1 MLNEWYCFFCEN
13 MSTSV
18 LNSVCNYFMHAPY
31 RGVVGHKYQRF
42 CHSSLFS
49 SQVQEKERKGTIKT
63 RSRPWKWS
71 RPSFF
76 RSVARAGSE
85 CCWRAAW
92 YQAWWLGPV
101 FTRRK
106 RRCWTGW
113 CCTNQGAGKYNLL
126 LPLEGM
132 LDSAPENELSCGRS
146 PSCSLSYNSVILLFP
161 WRCKLFFQSPWNLA
175 S

>member
-1 MLNEWYCFFCEN
+1 MNDIVSFVKTCPLQFSILCVIISCMRLTEVLLV
-13 MSTSV
+13 TSI
-18 LNSVCNYFMHAPY
+18 NA
-31 RGVVGHKYQRF
+31 
-42 CHSSLFS
+42 LFS

-85 CCWRAAW
+85 GCWRAAW

-146 PSCSLSYNSVILLFP
+146 PSCSLSHNSVILLFP